1 MAKKKIEMTAIS
13 FRLPVKLKADIE
25 DLAASASQD
34 VSSILIELIGN
45 LVAAN
50 KQRIEDFRK
59 ASAMPIIKPTFANP
73 SKPETP
79 TKKSARATK
88 KKSAAQIDAAPEM
101 VTSDGSDGDAVK
113 VGDGNAEE
121 NS

>member
-59 ASAMPIIKPTFANP
+59 ASAMPIIKPTFAPPPSPKKPARASKKNP
-73 SKPETP
+73 AAQMDAVPET
-79 TKKSARATK
+79 
-88 KKSAAQIDAAPEM
+88 
-101 VTSDGSDGDAVK
+101 VTSDAVEVK
-113 VGDGNAEE
+113 VGEGNAE

>member
-59 ASAMPIIKPTFANP
+59 ASAMPIIKPTFVAP
-73 SKPETP
+73 PLP
-79 TKKSARATK
+79 KKSARASRK
-88 KKSAAQIDAAPEM
+88 KNPVAQVEPPTPPTADE
-101 VTSDGSDGDAVK
+101 VKGSDEH
-113 VGDGNAEE
+113 AE
-121 NS
+121 N

>member
-59 ASAMPIIKPTFANP
+59 ASAMPIIKPTFAPPP
-73 SKPETP
+73 SP
-79 TKKSARATK
+79 KKSARASK
-88 KKSAAQIDAAPEM
+88 KNSAAQVESPTPTVDE
-101 VTSDGSDGDAVK
+101 VKGSG
-113 VGDGNAEE
+113 EHE
-121 NS
+121 NT

>member
-59 ASAMPIIKPTFANP
+59 ASAMPIIKPTFVAP
-73 SKPETP
+73 PLP
-79 TKKSARATK
+79 KKSARASK
-88 KKSAAQIDAAPEM
+88 KKSVAQIDEPPTPPPTVDE
-101 VTSDGSDGDAVK
+101 VKGSDD
-113 VGDGNAEE
+113 NE
-121 NS
+121 NT